1 MSRKSGV
8 KKTDSPII
16 RKIKTP
22 VIRCSATPQNSGFS
36 PGAVESRSLKE
47 ESVKF
52 KRLYVQ
58 LTFVSNC

>member
-8 KKTDSPII
+8 KKTDNPII

-36 PGAVESRSLKE
+36 PGAVESRSLKDPIR
-47 ESVKF
+47 F
-52 KRLYVQ
+52 KRKMI
-58 LTFVSNC
+58 